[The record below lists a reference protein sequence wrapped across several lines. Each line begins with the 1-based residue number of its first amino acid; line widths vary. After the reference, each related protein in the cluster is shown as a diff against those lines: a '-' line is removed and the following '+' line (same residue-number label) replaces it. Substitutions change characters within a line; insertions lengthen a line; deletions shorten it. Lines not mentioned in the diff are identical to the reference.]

1 MKLILVR
8 HGDPDYAKDSLTPK
22 GVEQAKLLSDKMVN
36 VNIDEIFV
44 SPMGRAKLTAEYTI
58 NEKPQVP
65 FKILNWL
72 HELNG
77 NYKDHLWAWND
88 HGCDSLKEADKFTPG
103 NWSSFIEYGPHVHKM
118 ADEFYFS
125 FAAFM
130 KEQGYVLNGNLYK
143 IQKSNDKTIAFFCH
157 AGVILTLL
165 AHLLHVPIPVVY
177 AQFAIDPSSA
187 TTLETEEKDGFCVFR
202 LISLNDMSHAES
214 LRSSVQ
220 QAGTFP
226 E

>member
-8 HGDPDYAKDSLTPK
+8 HGDPDYARDSLTEK
-22 GVEQAKLLSDKMVN
+22 GIEQVKLLSEKLEKEK
-36 VNIDEIFV
+36 IDEIYV

-58 NEKPQVP
+58 NRKPEVP
-65 FKILNWL
+65 FKILKWL

-77 NYKDHLWAWND
+77 NYKDSLWAWND
-88 HGCDSLKEADKFTPG
+88 HGCDRLEEVDKFNLN
-103 NWSSFIEYGPHVHKM
+103 NWNSFVEYGPHVSRM

-130 KEQGYVLNGNLYK
+130 KEQGYVKNGNFYK
-143 IQKSNDKTIAFFCH
+143 VQNRNDKTLAFFCH

-165 AHLLHVPIPVVY
+165 AHLLHISTPIVY
-177 AQFAIDPSSA
+177 SQFAIDPSSV
-187 TTLETEEKDGFCVFR
+187 TTLETEEKNGQCVFR
-202 LISLNDMSHAES
+202 LTSLNDMSHAES

-220 QAGTFP
+220 QAGTFS
-226 E
+226 